1 MYAFICIYARIVLY
15 PAYRRKDSGHVP
27 VRQRVPVGCQ
37 HSDSIYHQPLYS
49 YACAYDVLLRS
60 DDRPYKVYHR
70 FYPGKE
76 GHMASESGK
85 AVHSGCCKRGLSIFK
100 KYFNKKLLTNIYEMI
115 IIHLNSSS
123 NLTEK

>member
-1 MYAFICIYARIVLY
+1 MRLYQDQCGMYAAVRIYACVVFYIT
-15 PAYRRKDSGHVP
+15 YRRKDFGHVP

-37 HSDSIYHQPLYS
+37 HSDRIYHQPLYG
-49 YACAYDVLLRS
+49 YAGTYDVLMRA

-85 AVHSGCCKRGLSIFK
+85 AVNR
-100 KYFNKKLLTNIYEMI
+100 NN
-115 IIHLNSSS
+115 
-123 NLTEK
+123 